1 MNNMDNVINAL
12 SNTDMNSMIEFTGNG
27 FGIDGNVIST
37 GVWNTCWHDW
47 GWTYPS
53 YHYHY
58 ETKPNSFELSF
69 KIVSKLLEK
78 KIIQKMT
85 LKQFIETIGEVAKLI

>member
-1 MNNMDNVINAL
+1 MDNLKKGIKNADL
-12 SNTDMNSMIEFTGNG
+12 NSYITYTSDGFSLGNTTY
-27 FGIDGNVIST
+27 T
-37 GVWNTCWHDW
+37 APTWNTCWQGWDW
-47 GWTYPS
+47 RYPS

-58 ETKPNSFELSF
+58 DTKPNSFELSF

>member
-1 MNNMDNVINAL
+1 MDNLKKGIENADL
-12 SNTDMNSMIEFTGNG
+12 NSYISYTTNG
-27 FGIDGNVIST
+27 FNVGDAIYTTSN
-37 GVWNTCWHDW
+37 WDTCWHDW

-58 ETKPNSFELSF
+58 DTKPNSFELSF